1 MTSGTIDTCRTRSAS
16 VENRMRGS
24 RREGQA
30 GWAAWAGTRA
40 VAAVILTLSVGWPVV
55 AGAQESPATGRI
67 TALAVSPHDGAL
79 WVATGQGL
87 RKSGDQGRTLQGVAL
102 PATATTA
109 GITAVAVDPRT
120 PGVVYVATGG
130 AGMFRSEDLGASWSA
145 ANAGLGGLD
154 VRGLAVAPND
164 GRLHAQVRGKGLYR
178 SFDGAR
184 GWEWVDD
191 GPKGTM
197 HTLASVNLST
207 GMGGIF
213 LYAATDQ
220 GLVRGPD

>member
-1 MTSGTIDTCRTRSAS
+1 MRRS
-16 VENRMRGS
+16 RGDG
-24 RREGQA
+24 RAR
-30 GWAAWAGTRA
+30 WATWAEMVA
-40 VAAVILTLSVGWPVV
+40 VVTVILTLSLWGPVV
-55 AGAQESPATGRI
+55 ARAQESSATGRI

-79 WVATGQGL
+79 WVATGQRLGS
-87 RKSGDQGRTLQGVAL
+87 SGDQGRTLQWVTL
-102 PATATTA
+102 PATATSA

-120 PGVVYVATGG
+120 PRIVYVATGG
-130 AGMFRSEDLGASWSA
+130 AGVFRSEDQGASWTA
-145 ANAGLGGLD
+145 ANVGLDGLD

-164 GRLHAQVRGKGLYR
+164 GRLHVQVREKGLYR

-184 GWEWVDD
+184 GWERVDN
-191 GPKGTM
+191 GPAGVM
-197 HTLASVNLST
+197 ATLASVNLPT

>member
-1 MTSGTIDTCRTRSAS
+1 
-16 VENRMRGS
+16 MRWKQ
-24 RREGQA
+24 RKEK
-30 GWAAWAGTRA
+30 AACPARAGTLA
-40 VAAVILTLSVGWPVV
+40 LAAVVLTLSVGWSV
-55 AGAQESPATGRI
+55 AAAAQEGAPTGRI

-79 WVATGQGL
+79 WIGAGHRL
-87 RKSGDQGRTLQGVAL
+87 ARSGDQGRTLQWVAL
-102 PATATTA
+102 PAKTGASG
-109 GITAVAVDPRT
+109 GITAVAVDPRSHRT
-120 PGVVYVATGG
+120 VYVATAG
-130 AGMFRSEDLGASWSA
+130 AGVLRSEDFGTSWNA
-145 ANAGLGGLD
+145 ANAGLDGLD

-184 GWEWVDD
+184 TWERVDN
-191 GPKGTM
+191 GPTGVM
-197 HTLASVNLST
+197 HTLASVNVPT

>member
-1 MTSGTIDTCRTRSAS
+1 MRSR
-16 VENRMRGS
+16 VGERKTGR
-24 RREGQA
+24 A
-30 GWAAWAGTRA
+30 GALALAAIA
-40 VAAVILTLSVGWPVV
+40 LPLSVGWPIV
-55 AGAQESPATGRI
+55 AGAQASPVVGRI
-67 TALAVSPHDGAL
+67 TALAVSPHDGVL
-79 WVATGQGL
+79 WVGTGQGL
-87 RKSGDQGRTLQGVAL
+87 RKSADEGRTLQEVAL
-102 PATATTA
+102 PATATAA

-120 PGVVYVATGG
+120 PLVVYVVTGG
-130 AGMFRSEDLGASWSA
+130 AGIFRSEDLGGSWTA
-145 ANAGLGGLD
+145 ANAGLDGLD

-184 GWEWVDD
+184 GWERVDD
-191 GPKGTM
+191 GPKGTL
-197 HTLASVNLST
+197 HHLASVNLST

>member
-1 MTSGTIDTCRTRSAS
+1 
-16 VENRMRGS
+16 MRWS
-24 RREGQA
+24 RRNGQ
-30 GWAAWAGTRA
+30 GWAAWAGTLA
-40 VAAVILTLSVGWPVV
+40 VAAAIPVLYVGWPV
-55 AGAQESPATGRI
+55 ATGAQEHPAIGRI
-67 TALAVSPHDGAL
+67 TALAVSAHDGAL

-102 PATATTA
+102 PATATAA

-120 PGVVYVATGG
+120 PRVVYVATGG
-130 AGMFRSEDLGASWSA
+130 AGVFRSEDLGARWSA
-145 ANAGLGGLD
+145 ANTGLDGLD

-184 GWEWVDD
+184 AWERVDD

-197 HTLASVNLST
+197 HTLASVNIST

>member
-1 MTSGTIDTCRTRSAS
+1 MEDRMCWTR
-16 VENRMRGS
+16 RDW
-24 RREGQA
+24 QA
-30 GWAAWAGTRA
+30 GWLGTRA
-40 VAAVILTLSVGWPVV
+40 VAAVLLTLSVGWPVV

-67 TALAVSPHDGAL
+67 TTLAVSPHDGAV
-79 WVATGQGL
+79 WVATGQELG
-87 RKSGDQGRTLQGVAL
+87 RSGDQGRTLQRVTL
-102 PATATTA
+102 PAKATAA

-120 PGVVYVATGG
+120 PRVVYVATGG
-130 AGMFRSEDLGASWSA
+130 AGVFRSEDLGATWSA
-145 ANAGLGGLD
+145 ANTGLDGLD

-184 GWEWVDD
+184 GWERVDN
-191 GPKGTM
+191 GPAGVM
-197 HTLASVNLST
+197 SALASVNLPT